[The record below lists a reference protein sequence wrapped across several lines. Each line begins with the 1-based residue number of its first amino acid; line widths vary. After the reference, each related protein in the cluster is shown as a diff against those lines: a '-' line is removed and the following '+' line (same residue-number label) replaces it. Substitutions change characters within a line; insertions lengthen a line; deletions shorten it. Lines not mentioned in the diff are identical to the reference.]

1 MLLEKSFNSMNPSV
15 SRFFAF
21 AWLEHHLRVFCPQ
34 RLLVSLDCFVHFA
47 WNRYLSAIGL
57 FGSSRDT
64 PLTVFVR
71 LPLNDVTECEA
82 YCILQTQGT
91 FIQQANQSMDLW
103 RMLFSYAKDLFSLV
117 IFESLMWSDVLS
129 IDILSQLLPEW

>member
-1 MLLEKSFNSMNPSV
+1 
-15 SRFFAF
+15 
-21 AWLEHHLRVFCPQ
+21 
-34 RLLVSLDCFVHFA
+34 
-47 WNRYLSAIGL
+47 
-57 FGSSRDT
+57 
-64 PLTVFVR
+64 
-71 LPLNDVTECEA
+71 
-82 YCILQTQGT
+82 LQTQGT